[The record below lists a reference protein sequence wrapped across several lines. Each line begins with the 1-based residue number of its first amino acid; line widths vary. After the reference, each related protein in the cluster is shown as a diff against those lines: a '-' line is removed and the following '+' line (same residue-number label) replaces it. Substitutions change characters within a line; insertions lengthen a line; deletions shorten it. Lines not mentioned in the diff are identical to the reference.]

1 MNKLLYLLLIIICC
15 GCAYNSETEKHQ
27 YQRDNIINIR
37 DKLIS
42 LQLWEIRECIT
53 KIIFYGNACF

>member
-37 DKLIS
+37 DKLIC
-42 LQLWEIRECIT
+42 LQLWEII
-53 KIIFYGNACF
+53 